1 MDLVPIL
8 CINVNIPIDA
18 ILKLDASA
26 GVDIDANCEQ
36 IFSVTNT
43 VSQKSIRSMRTVVEY
58 HLYPKYRPRRF

>member
-8 CINVNIPIDA
+8 CINVKIPIDA

-26 GVDIDANCEQ
+26 SVDIDANCEQ

-43 VSQKSIRSMRTVVEY
+43 VS
-58 HLYPKYRPRRF
+58 